1 MTKTAIQIHPDT
13 RLGYVHLTVAD
24 LERSLA
30 FYQEALGF
38 QLHRQE
44 EDSACLGA
52 GQTDLLRLTG
62 QPAARRVSRTTGLY
76 HFAIL
81 VPTRHALAQSLQ
93 RIVETRTAVQ
103 GFADHGVSEAIYL
116 ADPDGNGIEIYR
128 DRSRDQWP
136 FQNGQLSMV
145 TDPLDVDGLLAEL
158 NGYGEPWSGLS
169 LETVLGHVHLH
180 VANIAEAEVFYR
192 DVLGFDLMQ
201 RYGPSASFLSAGGYH
216 HHIAINTWAGVGAPP
231 QPADALGMRH
241 FEVTL
246 PDEGELARL
255 MERLARA
262 AVPFDRR
269 EEGLLVRDPSGN
281 GILLRPAS

>member
-1 MTKTAIQIHPDT
+1 MTKSAIQIHPDT

-24 LERSLA
+24 VERSLA

-44 EDSACLGA
+44 EDSANLGA

-62 QPAARRVSRTTGLY
+62 QPTARRVSRTTGLY

-81 VPTRHALAQSLQ
+81 VPTRLTLAQSLR
-93 RIVETRTAVQ
+93 RILDTRTAVQ

-136 FQNGQLSMV
+136 FQDGQLSMV
-145 TDPLDVDGLLAEL
+145 TDPLDVDSLLAEL
-158 NGYGEPWSGLS
+158 NEDAEPWAGLS
-169 LETVLGHVHLH
+169 PETVLGHVHLH
-180 VANIAEAEVFYR
+180 VANIAEAETFYR
-192 DVLGFDLMQ
+192 GVLGFDLMQ

-216 HHIAINTWAGVGAPP
+216 HHVGINTWAGAGVPP
-231 QPADALGMRH
+231 PPADAVGLRW
-241 FEVTL
+241 FTVCLPNQTELNKVTSRIESSGL
-246 PDEGELARL
+246 VSEE
-255 MERLARA
+255 
-262 AVPFDRR
+262 RR
-269 EEGLLVRDPSGN
+269 EGLYLRDPSQN
-281 GILLRPAS
+281 GLILTVS

>member
-1 MTKTAIQIHPDT
+1 MTKTAIQIHSDT

-38 QLHRQE
+38 RLHRHE
-44 EDSACLGA
+44 EDSAYLGA

-62 QPAARRVSRTTGLY
+62 QPTARRVSRTTGLY

-81 VPTRHALAQSLQ
+81 VPTRFALAQSL
-93 RIVETRTAVQ
+93 RCIVETRTTVQ

-145 TDPLDVDGLLAEL
+145 TDPLDVDSLLAEL
-158 NGYGEPWSGLS
+158 DGHGEPWSGLS
-169 LETVLGHVHLH
+169 PETVLGHVHLH
-180 VANIAEAEVFYR
+180 VADIAEAETFYR
-192 DVLGFDLMQ
+192 DVLGFELMQ

-216 HHIAINTWAGVGAPP
+216 HHIGINTWADAGAPP
-231 QPADALGMRH
+231 PPADAVGLRW
-241 FEVTL
+241 FTVCL
-246 PDEGELARL
+246 PDQTELKKVTGRIESAGL
-255 MERLARA
+255 E
-262 AVPFDRR
+262 FEERR
-269 EEGLLVRDPSGN
+269 EGLYLHDPSKN
-281 GILLRPAS
+281 GLTLTVS